1 MNHRLV
7 TFGLFLVPLGCAEPE
22 TYSETRDASTFTSPV
37 DQLGCIKYGVDVEV
51 SGLLARVPPED
62 ASTSPET
69 GSRNDLTL
77 RLPRTAC
84 AAPLPLDG
92 YLPAISGVQDILLAV
107 TSMDRDSLESAV
119 GKRVK
124 LRGIALPVRGRG
136 ADSVIVMRVAMWAVE
151 SGG

>member
-92 YLPAISGVQDILLAV
+92 YLPAISGVQDIFLAV
-107 TSMDRDSLESAV
+107 TSMDRDCSKLLWVSGSNCVALHFQFAGAAPIRSLS
-119 GKRVK
+119 
-124 LRGIALPVRGRG
+124 
-136 ADSVIVMRVAMWAVE
+136 
-151 SGG
+151 